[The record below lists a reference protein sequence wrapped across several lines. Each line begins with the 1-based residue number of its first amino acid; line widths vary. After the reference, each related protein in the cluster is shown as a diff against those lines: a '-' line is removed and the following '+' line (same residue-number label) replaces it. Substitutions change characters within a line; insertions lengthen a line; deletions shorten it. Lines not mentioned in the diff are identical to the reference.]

1 MVTNMAGIITDKDII
16 RYITRNEPTSS
27 GLINQEMLAKNK
39 EMAERLH
46 TTLLDDILHKRP

>member
-1 MVTNMAGIITDKDII
+1 MAGIITDKDII